1 MIRPAYLHWAL
12 QPHSLTSVYTCPI
25 ILTAPISS
33 CTLPCSLSRALLH
46 PAQVGWLRDARC
58 EEMSDRAGLVMRL
71 VQPRG
76 SGPAQFGAGESDGAE
91 GGKGGAWGGEE
102 GRSRCATSGL
112 I

>member
-1 MIRPAYLHWAL
+1 MCLYRPLCS
-12 QPHSLTSVYTCPI
+12 PHPLTCVYTCPI
-25 ILTAPISS
+25 SPTAPTSS
-33 CTLPCSLSRALLH
+33 WILPCSLSRPLLQ

-91 GGKGGAWGGEE
+91 GGKGGAWGGWKTQKVQK
-102 GRSRCATSGL
+102 GQG
-112 I
+112 